1 MFTANTM
8 SSVAEALGMSLPGSA
23 TPPAPDTRRDAFAHA
38 SGEAVMNLLS
48 LGIRPRQIMTREAF
62 ENAIAVSMALG
73 GSTNAVLH
81 LLAIAHEARVDLVL
95 DDFDRISRKVPHIG
109 DTKPGGR
116 YQMVDID
123 RIGVV
128 GLHNVQNSGEL
139 LDGRLVIVGGGGSSA
154 DRRSIYSAQDG
165 GDQQYQNNHE

>member
-1 MFTANTM
+1 
-8 SSVAEALGMSLPGSA
+8 
-23 TPPAPDTRRDAFAHA
+23 
-38 SGEAVMNLLS
+38 
-48 LGIRPRQIMTREAF
+48 MTREAF

-123 RIGVV
+123 RIGGLPVV
-128 GLHNVQNSGEL
+128 MRALLEAGRIQRGAPSAAGENL
-139 LDGRLVIVGGGGSSA
+139 A
-154 DRRSIYSAQDG
+154 
-165 GDQQYQNNHE
+165 